1 MPYPISQKLGK
12 SARLSNVIIFSIKSG
27 GEGGIQASV
36 VDGEVRG
43 W

>member
-1 MPYPISQKLGK
+1 VLYFQSSNEGIGKEREETDGHAKLY
-12 SARLSNVIIFSIKSG
+12 G

-36 VDGEVRG
+36 VEREVRG